1 MTRRRAPLA
10 RSRAEAFR
18 AAATEA
24 KPDMSPAD
32 EVLLTEACRLV
43 DRLDRMEALIAG
55 DVSAWA
61 RIEWPFEEAPAA
73 LVISSVV
80 SESRSLTT
88 ELRQVLKALDL
99 PVAKAAASGPSRLE
113 LLLGG
118 GAG

>member
-1 MTRRRAPLA
+1 MRCFGYGESGRLGYANLQTIG
-10 RSRAEAFR
+10 
-18 AAATEA
+18 
-24 KPDMSPAD
+24 DD
-32 EVLLTEACRLV
+32 EHP
-43 DRLDRMEALIAG
+43 LIAG